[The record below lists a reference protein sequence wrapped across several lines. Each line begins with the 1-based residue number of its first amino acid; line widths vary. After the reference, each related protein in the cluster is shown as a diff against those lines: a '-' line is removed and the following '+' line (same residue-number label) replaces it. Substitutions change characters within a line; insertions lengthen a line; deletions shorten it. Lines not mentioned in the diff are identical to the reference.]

1 LARCASFAPHGSEGG
16 TQARA
21 RLTWRGKY
29 GIIRSI
35 MDIVILLGA
44 PGSGKGTIA
53 GRLAAGNENLKHVS
67 SGDLLRGAVASG
79 TPAGIEAKGFME
91 KGELVPDA
99 LIAQMIKDVLAAT
112 PGDVTMLLDGFPRN
126 VAQAEIL
133 EKTGA
138 KIRCAVLVDVPDEI
152 IADRIAG
159 RRTCPKCK
167 AGYHVKALPPKVEG
181 ICDKCGAALEIRKDD
196 NPETV
201 KDRLV
206 VYHRQTEPL
215 VAFYEAK
222 GLLRRIDGD
231 QGPEK
236 NAEAFKAAMQ

>member
-1 LARCASFAPHGSEGG
+1 
-16 TQARA
+16 
-21 RLTWRGKY
+21 
-29 GIIRSI
+29 

-53 GRLAAGNENLKHVS
+53 ARLASEDSRLRHVS
-67 SGDLLRGAVASG
+67 SGDLLRGAVAKG
-79 TPAGIEAKGFME
+79 TPAGVEAKGYME
-91 KGELVPDA
+91 KGALVPDA
-99 LIAQMIKDVLAAT
+99 LVAQMIKDVLAET
-112 PGDVTMLLDGFPRN
+112 EGDVTMLLDGFPRN

-133 EKTGA
+133 ERTGA
-138 KIRCAVLVDVPDEI
+138 PVRSVVLVDVPDEV
-152 IADRIAG
+152 IAERIAG
-159 RRTCPKCK
+159 RRTCPQCK

-181 ICDKCGAALEIRKDD
+181 VCDKCGAALVVRKDD

-206 VYHRQTEPL
+206 VYHRETEPL

-231 QGPEK
+231 QGPER
-236 NAEAFKAAMQ
+236 NAAAFKSVM

>member
-1 LARCASFAPHGSEGG
+1 
-16 TQARA
+16 
-21 RLTWRGKY
+21 
-29 GIIRSI
+29 

-53 GRLAAGNENLKHVS
+53 GKLASENESLKHVS
-67 SGDLLRGAVASG
+67 SGDLLRGAVAKG
-79 TPAGIEAKGFME
+79 TEAGKAAKEFME
-91 KGELVPDA
+91 AGKLVPDE
-99 LIAQMIKDVLAAT
+99 LIAAMIKDVLAET
-112 PGDVTMLLDGFPRN
+112 KGDVTMLLDGFPRN

-138 KIRCAVLVDVPDEI
+138 PIRSVVLVDVPDEI

-181 ICDKCGAALEIRKDD
+181 VCDVCSEKLVIRKDD

-206 VYHRQTEPL
+206 VYHQQTEPL
-215 VAFYEAK
+215 IAFYQEK
-222 GLLRRIDGD
+222 GLLRKIDGN

-236 NAEAFKAAMQ
+236 NAAAFKEAM